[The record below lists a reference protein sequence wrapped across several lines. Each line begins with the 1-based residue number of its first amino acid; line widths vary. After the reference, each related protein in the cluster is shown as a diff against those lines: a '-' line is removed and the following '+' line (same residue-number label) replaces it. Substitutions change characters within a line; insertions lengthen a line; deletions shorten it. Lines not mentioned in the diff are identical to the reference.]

1 MGSRINTDMKLANR
15 IALITGGGRGIGRAI
30 ALAFAREGA
39 AIALCSRSSGEVE
52 RVADEIRKQF
62 HVDTFYDVCDVS
74 DPADVLEFFRALGN
88 AFEQRRPDIL
98 INNAG
103 IAESAPLAKTD
114 DDLWQRHLA
123 INLSGTFYCTRAAM
137 PDMLERGWG
146 RVINIASIAG
156 KTGAPYIAAYSA
168 SKHGVLGLTRSIA
181 LEVAEKGITVNAIC
195 PGYVDTDMTTRGI
208 ENVTAKTG
216 RTADQALEAIK
227 KMSPQN
233 RLVTVD
239 EVAAVALLLA
249 SEEGRGIT
257 GQAINVDGGTVL
269 F

>member
-1 MGSRINTDMKLANR
+1 M
-15 IALITGGGRGIGRAI
+15 
-30 ALAFAREGA
+30 
-39 AIALCSRSSGEVE
+39 
-52 RVADEIRKQF
+52 
-62 HVDTFYDVCDVS
+62 
-74 DPADVLEFFRALGN
+74 
-88 AFEQRRPDIL
+88 
-98 INNAG
+98 
-103 IAESAPLAKTD
+103 
-114 DDLWQRHLA
+114 
-123 INLSGTFYCTRAAM
+123 RAAVPAM
-137 PDMLERGWG
+137 IERGWG

-181 LEVAEKGITVNAIC
+181 LEVATKGVTVNAIC

-208 ENVTAKTG
+208 ENVAAKTG